1 MQRRTL
7 EVVTER
13 LEPYYRDVYDHVLR
27 TTDFVDSIRDILS
40 SALEAH
46 LAVVSNRL
54 NEVMK
59 VLTSWAAIILI
70 PTLIAGIYGM
80 NFVHMPELRWRF
92 GYVYALVLM
101 FGAAAMLY
109 RIFKP
114 RGWL

>member
-1 MQRRTL
+1 MG
-7 EVVTER
+7 
-13 LEPYYRDVYDHVLR
+13 
-27 TTDFVDSIRDILS
+27 
-40 SALEAH
+40 
-46 LAVVSNRL
+46 NRL

-109 RIFKP
+109 RIFKR